1 MTMQDIL
8 TLAKAGYTAEQISA
22 LAAEEQTQPQEREQ
36 PQEQEQKPKQKPKQK
51 QPKQKPEQ
59 EQPQEQEQEQ
69 KPKQKP
75 KQKQQPEQPDIIAEL
90 REIKTALLKGAFIGA
105 QQPAAQDAEAALV
118 AIINPPDVLELL
130 GEK

>member
-22 LAAEEQTQPQEREQ
+22 LAAAEQTQPQE
-36 PQEQEQKPKQKPKQK
+36 QEPEQK
-51 QPKQKPEQ
+51 PKQKPEQ

-69 KPKQKP
+69 
-75 KQKQQPEQPDIIAEL
+75 PDIIAEL
-90 REIKTALLKGAFIGA
+90 REIKTAILAGAYMGA
-105 QQPAAQDAEAALV
+105 QQPAAQDAEAALA

-130 GEK
+130 GKK

>member
-22 LAAEEQTQPQEREQ
+22 LAAAEQTREQ
-36 PQEQEQKPKQKPKQK
+36 EPQQEQEQKPKQKQPKQK

-69 KPKQKP
+69 
-75 KQKQQPEQPDIIAEL
+75 PDILAEL
-90 REIKTALLKGAFIGA
+90 REIKTAILKGAYMGA
-105 QQPAAQDAEAALV
+105 QQPEAQDAKAALA

-130 GEK
+130 GKK

>member
-22 LAAEEQTQPQEREQ
+22 LAAAEQAQPQEQE
-36 PQEQEQKPKQKPKQK
+36 QEQEQKPKQKQPKQK

-69 KPKQKP
+69 
-75 KQKQQPEQPDIIAEL
+75 PDILAEL
-90 REIKTALLKGAFIGA
+90 REIKTALLKGAFMGA
-105 QQPAAQDAEAALV
+105 QQPAAQDAEAALA

-130 GEK
+130 GKK

>member
-8 TLAKAGYTAEQISA
+8 TLAKAGYTAAQISA
-22 LAAEEQTQPQEREQ
+22 LAAAEQTQPQEQEQEQ
-36 PQEQEQKPKQKPKQK
+36 PQEQKPKQKPKQK

-59 EQPQEQEQEQ
+59 EQPQEQEQ
-69 KPKQKP
+69 
-75 KQKQQPEQPDIIAEL
+75 EQPDIIAEL

-105 QQPAAQDAEAALV
+105 QQPAAQDAEAALA

-130 GEK
+130 GKK

>member
-22 LAAEEQTQPQEREQ
+22 LAAEEQTQ

-69 KPKQKP
+69 
-75 KQKQQPEQPDIIAEL
+75 PDILAEL

>member
-22 LAAEEQTQPQEREQ
+22 LAAAEQTQPQEPEQ
-36 PQEQEQKPKQKPKQK
+36 QPEQEQKPKQKPKQK

-59 EQPQEQEQEQ
+59 EQPQEQEQ
-69 KPKQKP
+69 
-75 KQKQQPEQPDIIAEL
+75 PDILAEL
-90 REIKTALLKGAFIGA
+90 REIKTAVLKGAYMGA
-105 QQPAAQDAEAALV
+105 QQPEAQDAKAAFA

-130 GEK
+130 GKK

>member
-22 LAAEEQTQPQEREQ
+22 LAAAEQT
-36 PQEQEQKPKQKPKQK
+36 
-51 QPKQKPEQ
+51 
-59 EQPQEQEQEQ
+59 QPQEQEQEQ

-75 KQKQQPEQPDIIAEL
+75 KQPKQKQKPEQEQPQEQEQQPDILAEL
-90 REIKTALLKGAFIGA
+90 REIKSAILKGAYMGA
-105 QQPAAQDAEAALV
+105 QQPAAQDAEAALA

-130 GEK
+130 GKN

>member
-22 LAAEEQTQPQEREQ
+22 LAAAEQTQPQEQ
-36 PQEQEQKPKQKPKQK
+36 
-51 QPKQKPEQ
+51 
-59 EQPQEQEQEQ
+59 
-69 KPKQKP
+69 
-75 KQKQQPEQPDIIAEL
+75 EQPDILAEL

-105 QQPAAQDAEAALV
+105 QQPAAQDAEAALA

-130 GEK
+130 GKK

>member
-22 LAAEEQTQPQEREQ
+22 LAAAEQTQPQE
-36 PQEQEQKPKQKPKQK
+36 QEQ
-51 QPKQKPEQ
+51 QP
-59 EQPQEQEQEQ
+59 EQEQEQ

-75 KQKQQPEQPDIIAEL
+75 RQPKQKQKQEQPQEQEQEQPDIIAEL
-90 REIKTALLKGAFIGA
+90 REIKSAILKGVYMGA
-105 QQPAAQDAEAALV
+105 QQPAAQDAEAALA

-130 GEK
+130 GKK

>member
-8 TLAKAGYTAEQISA
+8 TLAKAGYTAGQISA
-22 LAAEEQTQPQEREQ
+22 LAAAEQTQ
-36 PQEQEQKPKQKPKQK
+36 PQEQEQKQPKQK

-69 KPKQKP
+69 
-75 KQKQQPEQPDIIAEL
+75 PDILSEL
-90 REIKTALLKGAFIGA
+90 REIKSAILKGAYMGA
-105 QQPAAQDAEAALV
+105 QQPAAQDAEAALA

-130 GEK
+130 GKK